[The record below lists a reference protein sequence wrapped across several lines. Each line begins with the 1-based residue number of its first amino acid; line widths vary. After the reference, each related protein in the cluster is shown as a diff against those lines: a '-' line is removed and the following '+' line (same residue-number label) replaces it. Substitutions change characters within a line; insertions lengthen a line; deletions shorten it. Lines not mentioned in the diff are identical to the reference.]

1 MLDKEQAAAV
11 AAKENKVIV
20 VAGAGSG
27 KTRVIT
33 ERIKHLLNSGVKA
46 ANIVCITFTNMAA
59 DEMVE
64 RLQGVAGIGDAFIGT
79 IHSFANKVLKC
90 SENDSNF
97 EIFNEEHNVNFHKY
111 LINRYCKHIVFDRWL
126 QYMDIKKDELC
137 GRKDEGAADAFLT
150 PAERAELM
158 LINRKHEDIPLGD
171 DYPKSVDS
179 LCKARNIITFD
190 ELLEKAVRY
199 FDSHNMYP
207 EYVLVDE
214 LQDIGTLEYSFIR
227 SLRAKNYF
235 FVGDDWQ
242 CQPYGT
248 KIMMADGKENNIED
262 LNVGDLIMKYSS
274 KGGSRNFSNP
284 TSHALFNHC
293 VTDIYRGTAPIIKV
307 SAGNYSSRYTPNHRA
322 IIKLI
327 DEPYGYVVYLMRNAK
342 GQIRVG
348 HTQLWHRGKS
358 GGMLGLRGRMQSE
371 NCKEGWI
378 LGWWPTKE
386 EAFINEQKISLKY
399 AIPQIIFQ
407 GSKYYTSKS
416 VDSIYSCIGNYT
428 ARAEECLR
436 DFGRDIKYPFLKV
449 GAGRHYSRNNIVELE
464 ACNIIPRI
472 MQVAVYDKNN
482 TRVQKGVSH
491 VFAKYEIISSVEY
504 MPEAPIVGITTSS
517 GMYIADRILTHN
529 SIYSFKGGNVEIF
542 KSLVQ
547 DKRWKSYWLNNN
559 YRNSK
564 AVMNVADR
572 IISQVG
578 NKLEKQIERCNKSQG
593 GVIVETRGGVDNLL
607 KSLAKEEKDF
617 GTWFF
622 LVRTNKQVYELME
635 KCKEHKVPAITFK
648 REGMSLEAMRGL
660 LKSNVVKIL
669 TVHASKGLEADNVLL
684 YGNFPIEQP
693 PYFKNEE
700 ERKVMY
706 VGVTRAKEN
715 LIILN

>member
-1 MLDKEQAAAV
+1 MLDKEQAAAA

-126 QYMDIKKDELC
+126 QYMDIKKEELC

-150 PAERAELM
+150 PAERAELL

-190 ELLEKAVRY
+190 ELLEKAVGY

-242 CQPYGT
+242 
-248 KIMMADGKENNIED
+248 
-262 LNVGDLIMKYSS
+262 
-274 KGGSRNFSNP
+274 
-284 TSHALFNHC
+284 
-293 VTDIYRGTAPIIKV
+293 
-307 SAGNYSSRYTPNHRA
+307 
-322 IIKLI
+322 
-327 DEPYGYVVYLMRNAK
+327 
-342 GQIRVG
+342 
-348 HTQLWHRGKS
+348 
-358 GGMLGLRGRMQSE
+358 
-371 NCKEGWI
+371 
-378 LGWWPTKE
+378 
-386 EAFINEQKISLKY
+386 
-399 AIPQIIFQ
+399 
-407 GSKYYTSKS
+407 
-416 VDSIYSCIGNYT
+416 
-428 ARAEECLR
+428 
-436 DFGRDIKYPFLKV
+436 
-449 GAGRHYSRNNIVELE
+449 
-464 ACNIIPRI
+464 
-472 MQVAVYDKNN
+472 
-482 TRVQKGVSH
+482 
-491 VFAKYEIISSVEY
+491 
-504 MPEAPIVGITTSS
+504 
-517 GMYIADRILTHN
+517 

-547 DKRWKSYWLNNN
+547 DKSWKSYWLNNN

-593 GVIVETRGGVDNLL
+593 GVIVETRGSVDNLL

-706 VGVTRAKEN
+706 VGITRAKEN

>member
-33 ERIKHLLNSGVKA
+33 ERIKHLLDSGAKA

-137 GRKDEGAADAFLT
+137 GRKDEGTADAFLT
-150 PAERAELM
+150 PAERAELL
-158 LINRKHEDIPLGD
+158 LINRRHEDIPAGD

-190 ELLEKAVRY
+190 ELLEKAVKY
-199 FDSHNMYP
+199 FNSHNIYP

-214 LQDIGTLEYSFIR
+214 LQDIGTLEYEFIK

-242 CQPYGT
+242 
-248 KIMMADGKENNIED
+248 
-262 LNVGDLIMKYSS
+262 
-274 KGGSRNFSNP
+274 
-284 TSHALFNHC
+284 
-293 VTDIYRGTAPIIKV
+293 
-307 SAGNYSSRYTPNHRA
+307 
-322 IIKLI
+322 
-327 DEPYGYVVYLMRNAK
+327 
-342 GQIRVG
+342 
-348 HTQLWHRGKS
+348 
-358 GGMLGLRGRMQSE
+358 
-371 NCKEGWI
+371 
-378 LGWWPTKE
+378 
-386 EAFINEQKISLKY
+386 
-399 AIPQIIFQ
+399 
-407 GSKYYTSKS
+407 
-416 VDSIYSCIGNYT
+416 
-428 ARAEECLR
+428 
-436 DFGRDIKYPFLKV
+436 
-449 GAGRHYSRNNIVELE
+449 
-464 ACNIIPRI
+464 
-472 MQVAVYDKNN
+472 
-482 TRVQKGVSH
+482 
-491 VFAKYEIISSVEY
+491 
-504 MPEAPIVGITTSS
+504 
-517 GMYIADRILTHN
+517 

-547 DKRWKSYWLNNN
+547 NKNWKTYWLTKN
-559 YRNSK
+559 YRNAK
-564 AVMNVADR
+564 AVMNVADV

-578 NKLEKQIERCNKSQG
+578 NRLEKQIERCNKSQG
-593 GVIVETRGGVDNLL
+593 GVIVETRGAVDNLL
-607 KSLAKEEKDF
+607 KSLATEEKNF
-617 GTWFF
+617 GSWFF

-660 LKSNVVKIL
+660 LKSNVIKIL
-669 TVHASKGLEADNVLL
+669 TVHASKGLEAENVLL
-684 YGNFPIEQP
+684 YGNFPVVQP
-693 PYFKNEE
+693 PYLKNEE